1 MKFYKKKD
9 YIIILLLLATAGL
22 LYFFNQ
28 WNAKDKAVVAE
39 IYVESEK
46 VQTIVMDDVADRT
59 FSIQERPEI
68 VFHLYDDGS
77 IAFESSDCPDKVC
90 VRSGKLHLAGQSA
103 ACLPNGVIIKIIS
116 SDANN
121 KDGMDLVIQ

>member
-9 YIIILLLLATAGL
+9 YIIILLLLATAGF

-28 WNAKDKAVVAE
+28 WNAKDKPVVAE

-46 VQTIVMDDVADRT
+46 VQTIVMDDIADRT

-121 KDGMDLVIQ
+121 QDGMDLVIQ

>member
-1 MKFYKKKD
+1 MKFYKKND
-9 YIIILLLLATAGL
+9 FIIVLLLLATSGS

-28 WNAKDKAVVAE
+28 WNAKDKPVVAE

-46 VQTIVMDDVADRT
+46 VQTIVMDNIEDRT

>member
-1 MKFYKKKD
+1 MMFYKRKD
-9 YIIILLLLATAGL
+9 YLIILLLLVAAGA

-28 WNAKDKAVVAE
+28 WNAKDKPVVAE

-46 VQTIVMDDVADRT
+46 IQTIVLDEAADRT
-59 FSIQERPEI
+59 FSIQERPAI
-68 VFHLYDDGS
+68 VFHFYEEGS

-116 SDANN
+116 TDANN

>member
-1 MKFYKKKD
+1 MKFYKKND
-9 YIIILLLLATAGL
+9 FIIVLLLLATAGS

-28 WNAKDKAVVAE
+28 WNAKDKPVVAE

-46 VQTIVMDDVADRT
+46 VQTIVMDNIEDRT